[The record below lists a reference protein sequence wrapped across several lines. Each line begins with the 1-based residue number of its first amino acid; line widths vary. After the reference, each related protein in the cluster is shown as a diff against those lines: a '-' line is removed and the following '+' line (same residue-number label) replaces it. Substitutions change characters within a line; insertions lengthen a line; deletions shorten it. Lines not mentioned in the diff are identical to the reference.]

1 MPDCIEA
8 SASRA
13 SLGYQNLIGIP
24 ASRSAASR
32 RGVAVRPFDNRG
44 HIAAARSGF
53 SSGLAAVAGTV
64 VGHLAG
70 GVLTGCIMA
79 SLAGRRRR
87 SEKSDHRE
95 REAEMP
101 SVILDGWSLEEQSAA
116 YYRAAAARARGLRA
130 GVTTPRL
137 KNYLGEIIARCE
149 QLAGEAQ
156 GESAYS
162 KEDFSRSSQNR

>member
-8 SASRA
+8 SAPRT

-24 ASRSAASR
+24 ASRSVASR
-32 RGVAVRPFDNRG
+32 WEVAVRPFGNGGRV
-44 HIAAARSGF
+44 AAARSGF
-53 SSGLAAVAGTV
+53 SSGLAAVAGTL

-70 GVLTGCIMA
+70 SVLTGCIMA
-79 SLAGRRRR
+79 PLAGPRRRR
-87 SEKSDHRE
+87 EKSDHRE

-101 SVILDGWSLEEQSAA
+101 SEILDGWSLEEQSAA

-130 GVTTPRL
+130 GATTPRL

-156 GESAYS
+156 GKFTYS
-162 KEDFSRSSQNR
+162 EQDFSPSGQNR